1 MSRKKVF
8 ITAEIFPE
16 AKEIL
21 SKHFDVE
28 VSSKESLT
36 EDEILEN
43 SKEIHGLLSLITDPI
58 TKKII
63 NSSKNLEGIANY
75 GVGHNNIDIEAA
87 NEQNITVTN
96 TPEVL
101 TDATADLAWALLM
114 AAARKIVPSDEF
126 TRAGKFTGWGANLF
140 LGADIK
146 GKTLGVIG
154 AGRIGQTFAKRS
166 LGFDMKILYHNRSRN
181 RQFEDELNAQ
191 YVDKETLL
199 KESDFISLHA
209 PLTEQTYHMIGESE
223 LEMMKDSA
231 ILINTAR
238 GSMIDEKALVLALK
252 QKKIWAAGL
261 DVFERE
267 PQIEAGLKELDNVVL
282 APHIGSAT
290 FATRRK
296 MAEIAAKNLVRILNG
311 KEPLTPVN

>member
-28 VSSKESLT
+28 VSAKESLT

-58 TKKII
+58 TKKVI
-63 NSSKNLEGIANY
+63 NSSKKLEGIANY
-75 GVGHNNIDIEAA
+75 GVGYNNIDIEAA
-87 NEQNITVTN
+87 NEHNITVTN

-101 TDATADLAWALLM
+101 TDATSDLAWALLM

-126 TRAGKFTGWGANLF
+126 TRVGKFTGWGANLF

-181 RQFEDELNAQ
+181 RQLEDELNAQ

-209 PLTEQTYHMIGESE
+209 PLTEQTYHMIGENE

-238 GSMIDEKALVLALK
+238 GPMIDEKALVLALK

-267 PQIEAGLKELDNVVL
+267 PKLEEDLNTLDNVVL
-282 APHIGSAT
+282 TPHTGSAT
-290 FATRRK
+290 YDTRRK
-296 MAEIAAKNLVRILNG
+296 MAEIAANNLVRILNG
-311 KEPLTPVN
+311 EEPLTPVN